1 MGIGEFARRLILQ
14 SLDAILFTLR
24 GSFTTT
30 TLIECCI
37 NYAHGAL
44 PQYLCSQDLSLI
56 DFAYYS
62 FATTTHT
69 ELCLNYP
76 HRVLPR
82 LLIQSCDSTTLI
94 EFCLDY
100 AQTVLHQQL
109 CLLHSFLHHALRALP
124 TTGYHGLPQ
133 ATTSSE

>member
-14 SLDAILFTLR
+14 SLDAVLLTLR
-24 GSFTTT
+24 ASFTTT
-30 TLIECCI
+30 TLIEFCI
-37 NYAHGAL
+37 NYAQGAL

-69 ELCLNYP
+69 ELCLNYS

-82 LLIQSCDSTTLI
+82 LCSDS
-94 EFCLDY
+94 F
-100 AQTVLHQQL
+100 A
-109 CLLHSFLHHALRALP
+109 
-124 TTGYHGLPQ
+124 
-133 ATTSSE
+133 